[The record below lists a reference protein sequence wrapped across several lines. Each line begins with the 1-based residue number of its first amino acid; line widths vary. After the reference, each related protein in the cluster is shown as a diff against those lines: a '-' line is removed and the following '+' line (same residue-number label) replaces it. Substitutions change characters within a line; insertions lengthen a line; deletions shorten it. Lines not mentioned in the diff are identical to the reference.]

1 MAGAQ
6 RLPFIGIFLRE
17 FGTAFNIGEEEGD
30 CAGGEIIQCFL
41 LKHTPP
47 PVSQSWL
54 ALQPSK
60 L

>member
-6 RLPFIGIFLRE
+6 RLPFVGIFLRE
-17 FGTAFNIGEEEGD
+17 FDAAFNIREEESDG
-30 CAGGEIIQCFL
+30 AGGEIIQCFL